1 MPNPTDRKIAA
12 NPADIE
18 RLRRHLEAPGALK
31 APSAEKTMREQK
43 HDEMTLG
50 DLIVA
55 ITDEVAPYIRDP
67 AILHRVVSLV
77 VADLVARDIV
87 RLDDCAR
94 DLLAEE
100 ELIDDERV
108 RRVGS

>member
-1 MPNPTDRKIAA
+1 
-12 NPADIE
+12 
-18 RLRRHLEAPGALK
+18 
-31 APSAEKTMREQK
+31 MREQK
-43 HDEMTLG
+43 HDDTTLG
-50 DLIVA
+50 GLIVA
-55 ITDEVAPYIRDP
+55 VTDEVEPYVGDP

-77 VADLVARDIV
+77 VADLVARGIV

-100 ELIDDERV
+100 ELIDNERV